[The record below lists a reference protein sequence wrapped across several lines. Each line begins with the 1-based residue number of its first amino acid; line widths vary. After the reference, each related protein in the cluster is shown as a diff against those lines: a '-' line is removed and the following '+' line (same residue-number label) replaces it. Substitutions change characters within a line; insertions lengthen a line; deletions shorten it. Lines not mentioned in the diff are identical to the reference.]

1 MGRLGTFV
9 PRLVALTAVWLL
21 ATTALTYAAAQR
33 MNTAT
38 TTPPATTTSAAATQ
52 QVVVVP
58 DVRRQAYV
66 FAEGTLGD
74 SGFSWRVEGSVHGY
88 ASNMVV
94 SQTPAPG
101 TRLVDTGAPTVV
113 LHLEKGKGVTETGA
127 PQNTSPTAGTPVK
140 LADLAVAP
148 VTAPAV
154 TPAVTPVKTPV
165 LKAKTTAL
173 PKVAAKQAAK
183 APAKHAP
190 AKRSPAFVVPD
201 ARKEP
206 LNEMPLTNRA
216 QALLRWIERNPK
228 PTDANVKY
236 WLYQHSWIVTGAR
249 MGWWHGSDALATLI
263 QVDSRVF
270 DAWGI
275 GASSRQVARDA
286 LAYTESKSK

>member
-33 MNTAT
+33 MNTTATPPT
-38 TTPPATTTSAAATQ
+38 TTATAAAAP

-74 SGFSWRVEGSVHGY
+74 GGFAWRVEGAVRGF
-88 ASNMVV
+88 ASNTVV

-101 TRLVDTGAPTVV
+101 TRLLDTGAPTVV
-113 LHLEKGKGVTETGA
+113 LHLEKGKGVAQSGVA
-127 PQNTSPTAGTPVK
+127 QDVSATAGTAVK

-148 VTAPAV
+148 VVKPAKRAALSAK
-154 TPAVTPVKTPV
+154 PA
-165 LKAKTTAL
+165 AL
-173 PKVAAKQAAK
+173 PTVTSKPTAK
-183 APAKHAP
+183 APAKRTP
-190 AKRSPAFVVPD
+190 SKRTPDFVVPD
-201 ARKEP
+201 ARLEP
-206 LNEMPLTNRA
+206 ANEIPLTKRA
-216 QALLRWIERNPK
+216 QNLLRWIESNPK
-228 PTDANVKY
+228 ATDANVKY
-236 WLYQHSWIVTGAR
+236 WLYQHSWIVAGAR

-270 DAWGI
+270 EAWGI

-286 LAYTESKSK
+286 LAFTEAKSK